1 MIVLIIVIALSSLFS
16 IRKDRWDTCKR
27 ILFPAFCLY
36 LYMVIGITLLYRW
49 PYDSLKFSLTPFWSY
64 RRAVQNRNLLLQI
77 LLNYVMLLP
86 FGIMAPVWMKRR
98 YVLIVGTFFSVAI
111 ELIQFCM
118 RRGRFEFDDIIG
130 NTIGVL
136 IGLEIYT
143 LLRKV
148 GH

>member
-1 MIVLIIVIALSSLFS
+1 MIVIIVAISSAFS
-16 IRKDRWDTCKR
+16 IRNEGWDTSKR
-27 ILFPAFCLY
+27 ILFPVFCLY
-36 LYMVIGITLLYRW
+36 LYMVTGITLLFRW
-49 PYDSLKFSLTPFWSY
+49 PYDCLKFSLTPFWSY

-98 YVLIVGTFFSVAI
+98 YVLIVGTIFSVAI

-143 LLRKV
+143 LIRKD
-148 GH
+148 GQ